1 MRTFLTNAELR
12 RFLLKTVA
20 RNYGE
25 QLAMVSMG
33 ILSFAFAALRFAG
46 SVADSCKRLSS
57 AYT

>member
-33 ILSFAFAALRFAG
+33 ILSFAFAALRFAEVLQLAG
-46 SVADSCKRLSS
+46 
-57 AYT
+57 TP